1 MDHYRHYTV
10 ENFIDDSRFRAWVR
24 RPSASEDLAWQRWVD
39 ENPQQRVTVERAR
52 AMVLAIH
59 PVHAETISDAEI
71 RQEVTQILDILDEEE
86 QQHVQEE
93 RTSRRPVYWLT
104 IAASVT
110 VVFMA
115 SWYLF
120 TRLASSDTVH
130 TLYTADNY
138 RIERVNESEEPILI
152 TLPDNSSVLL
162 SQNSRI
168 VYPKAFDGNTREV
181 VLEGQAFFEVTKNA
195 KKPFYVNA
203 GHLVAKVL
211 GTSFEIDTQA
221 PGRQVRVIVRTGTVG
236 IYTDS
241 AAPQQ
246 DPQQKPNVVLTQ
258 NEQLTYGEVDKQLQH
273 TRLEAAAVDAL
284 DVPDTYLQFTGTPV
298 AAAFHALEKAYGVT
312 IAYDPQQVA
321 GCSVT
326 ARFTDEPFAL
336 KLDLICRSI
345 GVRYTLANDRVAIE
359 GHGCRN

>member
-1 MDHYRHYTV
+1 MDHYRRYTV
-10 ENFIDDSRFRAWVR
+10 ENFIGDSRFRAWVR
-24 RPSASEDLAWQRWVD
+24 HPSTGEDHVWQRWLE
-39 ENPQQRVTVERAR
+39 ENPQQRGAVEGAR

-59 PVHAETISDAEI
+59 PVHTETISDTEI
-71 RQEVTQILDILDEEE
+71 RLEVTQILNILDEEE
-86 QQHVQEE
+86 QHNVVDAPA
-93 RTSRRPVYWLT
+93 SRRPVYWLA

-110 VVFMA
+110 LLLAAGWYTFTTLTA
-115 SWYLF
+115 SDSGHP
-120 TRLASSDTVH
+120 T
-130 TLYTADNY
+130 YTADNY

-168 VYPKAFDGNTREV
+168 LYPKVFDGNTREV
-181 VLEGQAFFEVTKNA
+181 ELEGQAFFEVTKNA

-211 GTSFEIDTQA
+211 GTSFEINTAA

-236 IYTDS
+236 IYTDG
-241 AAPQQ
+241 ATPQQ
-246 DPQQKPNVVLTQ
+246 DPGQKPNVVLTQ
-258 NEQLTYGEVDKQLQH
+258 NEQLTYGEVGKQLQH

-284 DVPDTYLQFTGTPV
+284 DVPDTYLQFVGTPV
-298 AAAFHALEKAYGVT
+298 AAAFQALEKAYGVT
-312 IAYDPQQVA
+312 IAYDPEQVA

-359 GHGCRN
+359 GNGCRN

>member
-1 MDHYRHYTV
+1 MDHYRQYTV
-10 ENFIDDSRFRAWVR
+10 ENFVDDSRFRAWVR
-24 RPSASEDLAWQRWVD
+24 HPHANEDQAWQRWLE
-39 ENPQQRVTVERAR
+39 ENPQQRGTVERAR

-71 RQEVTQILDILDEEE
+71 HDEVTQILDILDEDAR
-86 QQHVQEE
+86 QIVQEE
-93 RTSRRPVYWLT
+93 KVSRRPIYWLA
-104 IAASVT
+104 IAASVILLL
-110 VVFMA
+110 VAGGYIVA
-115 SWYLF
+115 
-120 TRLASSDTVH
+120 TRMTSDTVRPA
-130 TLYTADNY
+130 YTADNY

-168 VYPKAFDGNTREV
+168 LYPKAFGGDTREV
-181 VLEGQAFFEVTKNA
+181 MLEGQAFFEVTKNA
-195 KKPFYVNA
+195 KRPFYVHA

-211 GTSFEIDTQA
+211 GTSFEINTQA

-241 AAPQQ
+241 ATPQQ
-246 DPQQKPNVVLTQ
+246 DPEQKPNVVLTQ
-258 NEQLTYGEVDKQLQH
+258 NEQLTYGDVGQQLQH

-298 AAAFHALEKAYGVT
+298 AAAFEALEKAYGVT
-312 IAYDPQQVA
+312 IAYDPAQVV

-345 GVRYTLANDRVAIE
+345 GVRYTLANDRVTIE
-359 GHGCRN
+359 GAGCRN